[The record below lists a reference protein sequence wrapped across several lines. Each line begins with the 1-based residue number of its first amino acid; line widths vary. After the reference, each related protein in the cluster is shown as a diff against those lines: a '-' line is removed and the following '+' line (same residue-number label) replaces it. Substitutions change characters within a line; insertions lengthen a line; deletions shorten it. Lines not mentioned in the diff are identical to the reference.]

1 MCTHNVF
8 LSVNFEWVDM
18 AVFEENYEE
27 ATLILFKTYNK
38 NLPIPV
44 SHKSSFVCF
53 FQMDKYF
60 QAYCKGI

>member
-1 MCTHNVF
+1 
-8 LSVNFEWVDM
+8 M
-18 AVFEENYEE
+18 AVFEGNYEE
-27 ATLILFKTYNK
+27 ATPVLLKTYNK

-60 QAYCKGI
+60 RAYCEEI